1 MVISRHPEMYGKETP
16 PPHDLMNPGSGTINS
31 IAVALLAVAVITLAI
46 KEPRCDCE
54 NAIPSAETTTRERA
68 ASPRPSATG
77 RQRELRKF

>member
-54 NAIPSAETTTRERA
+54 NAMPSAAEAELGGLFMNAMA
-68 ASPRPSATG
+68 AT
-77 RQRELRKF
+77 